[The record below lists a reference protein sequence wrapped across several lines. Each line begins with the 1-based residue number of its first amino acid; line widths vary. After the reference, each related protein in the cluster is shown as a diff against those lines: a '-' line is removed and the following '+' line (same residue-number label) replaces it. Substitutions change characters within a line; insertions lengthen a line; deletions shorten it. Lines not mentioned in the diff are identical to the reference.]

1 MRLNLSDAVDD
12 LAPIEPPPC
21 FHSRIAWL
29 MYLKSTA
36 AAQNSRH
43 NQKAIITDADGPPR
57 FNDRLNYCADCTQA
71 KSMEMLAL
79 GRCDPY
85 HLSDQPD
92 PPDTSDAP
100 NVRPDRAGK
109 AGFLTGFNQT
119 KDLDDT
125 CTTSAH
131 GLPSADADNGRTL
144 SGQPQGDAFARLV
157 AHLLALGA
165 VPSEQKKRPVVR
177 VSGQRRAL
185 VAS

>member
-29 MYLKSTA
+29 MYLKSAA
-36 AAQNSRH
+36 AAQNSRQ
-43 NQKAIITDADGPPR
+43 NQKAIVIGADGQPR

-100 NVRPDRAGK
+100 AVRSGGEGIKLAQD
-109 AGFLTGFNQT
+109 
-119 KDLDDT
+119 
-125 CTTSAH
+125 
-131 GLPSADADNGRTL
+131 DADTGMVCTHR
-144 SGQPQGDAFARLV
+144 GDAFARLV
-157 AHLLALGA
+157 AHLLVLGA
-165 VPSEQKKRPVVR
+165 VPTEQEKQPVVR

-185 VAS
+185 VAG